1 MDREAIQKRFGI
13 VGSSP
18 ALKHVI
24 DRVRQVAPTELTVT
38 IEGESG
44 VGKELIAQAIHQLSS
59 RRHERLVIVNCG
71 AIPEGLIESE
81 LFGNVKGAYTGAV
94 EQRAGHFEE
103 ADGGTLFLDEIGEM
117 PQQAQVRLLRVL
129 ESGEFSRVG
138 SSKKQTAD
146 VRIIA
151 ATNKDLAEEV
161 RAGRFREDLYYRIST
176 IVIKIPPL
184 RDRPS
189 DIVPIFEHFLHDASR
204 KYDAPM
210 KRLDDSA
217 IDLLERY
224 RWPGNVRELRNV
236 AEQAEVMINK
246 RELAADDIQPF
257 LRGVTASKSTALTVT
272 EASDR
277 QGREEAGNADL
288 LYRFLIDLRME
299 MRELRS
305 LVQAMA
311 MQMDISPQAGGMEQE
326 ARPRTAPNRLLPQGE
341 TDYDV
346 RDRDEPTPY
355 SQERDR
361 SSRRP
366 DESESCVDGVFYEIE
381 EEEGDVEERDLPTME
396 EAERALI
403 NEALD
408 HFEGNRRRTAEALGI
423 SERTLYRKLKQME
436 NEEES

>member
-24 DRVRQVAPTELTVT
+24 DRVRHVAPTELTVT

-44 VGKELIAQAIHQLSS
+44 VGKELIAQAIHQMSS
-59 RRHERLVIVNCG
+59 RRHERLVVVNCG

-129 ESGEFSRVG
+129 ENGEFSRVG
-138 SSKKQTAD
+138 SSEKQTVD

-151 ATNKDLAEEV
+151 ATNKNLADEV
-161 RAGRFREDLYYRIST
+161 GAGRFREDLYYRIST
-176 IVIKIPPL
+176 VVIDIPPL
-184 RDRPS
+184 RDRPE
-189 DIVPIFEHFLHDASR
+189 DILPIFKHFLHDAAR

-210 KRLDDSA
+210 KRLDNSA

-224 RWPGNVRELRNV
+224 RWPGNVRELQNV
-236 AEQAEVMINK
+236 AEQAEVMINQ
-246 RELAADDIQPF
+246 RELTADDLQPF
-257 LRGVTASKSTALTVT
+257 LRGVTASDSTALTVT
-272 EASDR
+272 QAADSQAED
-277 QGREEAGNADL
+277 GPGTADL

-311 MQMDISPQAGGMEQE
+311 VQMDISPSGGMGREG
-326 ARPRTAPNRLLPQGE
+326 RPETAPERLLPTGE
-341 TDYDV
+341 HAYDV
-346 RDRDEPTPY
+346 GPRDEP
-355 SQERDR
+355 
-361 SSRRP
+361 SSS
-366 DESESCVDGVFYEIE
+366 SEPREYPGGRADASDSFGDGVFYEIE
-381 EEEGDVEERDLPTME
+381 EEEGDPEDQLPTIE
-396 EAERALI
+396 EAERSLI
-403 NEALD
+403 EEALE
-408 HFEGNRRRTAEALGI
+408 HFDGNRRKTAEALGI

-436 NEEES
+436 NEEVS